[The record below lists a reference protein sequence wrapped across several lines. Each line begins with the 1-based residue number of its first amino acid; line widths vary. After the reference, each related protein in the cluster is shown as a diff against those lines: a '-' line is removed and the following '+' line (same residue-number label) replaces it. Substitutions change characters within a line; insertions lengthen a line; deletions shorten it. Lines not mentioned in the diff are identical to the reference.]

1 MCMEVLKK
9 NKWRHVSLSDG
20 DLGIMDFGYNDFRT
34 LEGIKTPRVIDHFSV
49 HFVLGGKGRL
59 HLGDNVYSAGAGEA
73 FFLFPET
80 PLFYYPD
87 EELPWRYYWINF
99 YGDKAEKLIKSLGV
113 SADSAVRKFVGGE
126 EAEILLDEALKSNM
140 SAEQSYYKG
149 VSLLY
154 YMAAAIAGGERGDGF
169 GADISPEERIKQ
181 IIYLNYK
188 NSDFFI
194 DLIADVMH
202 VSHSYVSKI
211 FKQKTGMTAVK
222 FLSEVRLKKAA
233 ELLTEKD
240 YRVKELCAETGFNDE
255 LYFMK
260 IFKKKYG
267 LTVKEYREKARKEKL
282 ST

>member
-1 MCMEVLKK
+1 MRMEALKK

-20 DLGIMDFGYNDFRT
+20 DTGIMDFGYNDFKT
-34 LEGIKTPRVIDHFSV
+34 LEGIKKPRVIDHYSL
-49 HFVLGGKGRL
+49 HLVLEGKGTFR
-59 HLGDNVYSAGAGEA
+59 LGDVTYAVHAGEA

-80 PLFYYPD
+80 PLCYYPD
-87 EELPWRYYWINF
+87 EDLPWRYYWINF
-99 YGDKAEKLIKSLGV
+99 YGEKAEKFIKSLGV
-113 SADSAVRKFVGGE
+113 AKDSAVRKFVGGE
-126 EAEILLDEALKSNM
+126 EIEILFDEALKSNM
-140 SAEQSYYKG
+140 PAEQAYYKG

-154 YMAAAIAGGERGDGF
+154 FAAAAIAGGERGDGF

-188 NSDFFI
+188 DSDFFI
-194 DLIADVMH
+194 DVIADVMH

-233 ELLTEKD
+233 ELLNEKD

-267 LTVKEYREKARKEKL
+267 LTVKEYREKARKENA
-282 ST
+282 SI

>member
-1 MCMEVLKK
+1 MEYLKK
-9 NKWRHVSLSDG
+9 NKSRHVLLSDG
-20 DLGIMDFGYNDFRT
+20 DLGIMDFGYNDFKT
-34 LEGIKTPRVIDHFSV
+34 LEGIETPRVIDHFSV
-49 HFVLGGKGRL
+49 HLVLEGKGKL
-59 HLGDNVYSAGAGEA
+59 HLGDNVYSLGAGEA

-87 EELPWRYYWINF
+87 KDFPWRYYWINF
-99 YGDKAEKLIKSLGV
+99 YGEKAEKLIKSLGV
-113 SADSAVRKFVGGE
+113 SVESAVMKFVGGE
-126 EAEILLDEALKSNM
+126 ETEILLDEALKSNM
-140 SAEQSYYKG
+140 SAEQAYYKG

-233 ELLTEKD
+233 ELLNEKD
-240 YRVKELCAETGFNDE
+240 YRIKELCAETGFNDE